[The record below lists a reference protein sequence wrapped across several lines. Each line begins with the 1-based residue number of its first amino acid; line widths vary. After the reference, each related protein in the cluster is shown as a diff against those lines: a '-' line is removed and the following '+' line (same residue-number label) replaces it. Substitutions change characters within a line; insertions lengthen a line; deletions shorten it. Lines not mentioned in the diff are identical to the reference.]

1 MATKQWT
8 ELSSTQEDMHSYRWL
23 EKDVNNYRLI
33 SIIPAVAKIFERI
46 IYNQFYRYLNDN
58 DLSANYQSAFRSL
71 HSTLTTLACL
81 RPLTVGLLTEIT
93 VLSIV

>member
-1 MATKQWT
+1 MATNQWT
-8 ELSSTQEDMHSYRWL
+8 ELSSTQEDSYRWYQNTI
-23 EKDVNNYRLI
+23 EKDVNNYRVI

-71 HSTLTTLACL
+71 HSTLTVLACL
-81 RPLTVGLLTEIT
+81 RPLTVGL
-93 VLSIV
+93 